1 MREEGEG
8 RGEENLPR
16 VSIIVAMDR
25 GRVIGKNNRL
35 PWHISEDLKRF
46 KTLTM
51 GHPIIM
57 GRKTFESIGRVLPGR
72 THIVLTRQA
81 PYSAPAGVK
90 TANSLEVAIALA
102 KDEEE
107 VFVIGG
113 REIYEQALRIAQ
125 RLYVTQVEGS
135 FDGDT
140 FFPPIDAS
148 AWREI
153 AREHRSLSGEGY
165 EGYAFVTYERNS

>member
-1 MREEGEG
+1 MREGGG
-8 RGEENLPR
+8 RREEHLPR
-16 VSIIVAMDR
+16 ISIVVAMDR
-25 GRVIGKNNRL
+25 NRVIGHRGKL
-35 PWHISEDLKRF
+35 PWHITEDLKRF
-46 KTLTM
+46 KALTM

-57 GRKTFESIGRVLPGR
+57 GRKTFESIGRALPGR
-72 THIVLTRQA
+72 TNIVVTRQTRYA
-81 PYSAPAGVK
+81 VPAGVK
-90 TANSLEVAIALA
+90 TAGSLEAAIALA

-113 REIYEQALRIAQ
+113 REIYIRALPMAQ

-140 FFPPIDAS
+140 YFPAIDAS

-153 AREHRSLSGEGY
+153 AREHRPLSGEGY
-165 EGYAFVTYERNS
+165 EGYAFVTYERSS